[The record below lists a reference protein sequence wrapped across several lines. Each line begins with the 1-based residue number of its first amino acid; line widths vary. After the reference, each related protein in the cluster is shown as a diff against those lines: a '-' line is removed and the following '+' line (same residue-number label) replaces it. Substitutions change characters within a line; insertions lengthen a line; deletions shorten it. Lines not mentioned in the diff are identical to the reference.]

1 MGLFMDLK
9 LQTVK
14 QTFTPGP
21 LVSCW
26 SSRNLISYL
35 VRAKLYHIVRVV
47 GSKVFA
53 KKRCEAC
60 INVCETDSF
69 CSTVTGE
76 TFRINHKPN
85 CDISA
90 YFIFLRASAVAN
102 NMLEKTLGS
111 LGLGEITINVT
122 IGNIRGIRIV
132 FRTIYLDIFLIRNR
146 FHWKFQGNVN
156 W

>member
-76 TFRINHKPN
+76 TFRTSHKPN

>member
-14 QTFTPGP
+14 QTFAPGP

>member
-1 MGLFMDLK
+1 MDIK

-21 LVSCW
+21 LVSCR
-26 SSRNLISYL
+26 SSRKLNSYL

-47 GSKVFA
+47 GYKGFS

-60 INVCETDSF
+60 VNVCETDSF

-122 IGNIRGIRIV
+122 IGNIRVNQGC
-132 FRTIYLDIFLIRNR
+132 FQDYLLRHFLNR
-146 FHWKFQGNVN
+146 EQVSLKMSR
-156 W
+156 